1 MSPATLLVLELAL
14 AFYNVGT
21 IWAHEVDI
29 FRSWRLIDRAVF
41 HRVQQVHWRKLPYWI
56 FAPVGLALAGAIALV
71 WVHPAGSP
79 WWGIWGCLGF
89 QLASLVL
96 TAVLWG
102 PWQAALSR
110 DERAADSPHLA
121 RILATHWIRTLLIN
135 ASAFV
140 ALLWTLQ
147 SLTADR

>member
-29 FRSWRLIDRAVF
+29 FRTWRLVDRASF
-41 HRVQQVHWRKLPYWI
+41 HRIQTVHWHKLPYWI
-56 FAPVGLALAGAIALV
+56 FAPIGLSLAAAIGLV
-71 WVHPAGSP
+71 WFHPADSP
-79 WWGIWGCLGF
+79 AWGIWGGLGF
-89 QLASLVL
+89 QVASLAL
-96 TAVLWG
+96 TAALWG

-110 DERAADSPHLA
+110 DERGPDSPHLA

-135 ASAFV
+135 ACALV
-140 ALLWTLQ
+140 VLLWTLRC
-147 SLTADR
+147 LPAGT